1 MHRLAEGRPLWLGGV
16 EIAHDRGLDGH
27 SDADVLM
34 HAICDAVLGA
44 LGHGD
49 IGSFFPPSD
58 PQWKDA
64 PSRIFLEKAAE
75 LVTEAGGRIVN
86 VDATVIA
93 EAPKIL
99 PHVPAMK
106 AAVAQA
112 LSIPTKRIGI
122 KATTNELLGFL
133 GRGEGIAAM
142 AVAGVNRPD

>member
-1 MHRLAEGRPLWLGGV
+1 MHRLVEGRPLWLGGV
-16 EIAHDRGLDGH
+16 EFEHDHGLDGH

-58 PQWKDA
+58 PQWKAA
-64 PSRIFLEKAAE
+64 PSGIFREKAAE

-112 LSIPTKRIGI
+112 LSIPPNRVGI
-122 KATTNELLGFL
+122 KATTNELLGLPNQLLPEFL
-133 GRGEGIAAM
+133 PKLLHE
-142 AVAGVNRPD
+142 

>member
-75 LVTEAGGRIVN
+75 LVTEAGGRIMN

-112 LSIPTKRIGI
+112 LSIPPNRVGI